1 MAALRQITGVR
12 SIIQKMTAAKTKTG
26 GDVARGLKK
35 GGLFLQGKSEDIVPV
50 QLGNLKNSSF
60 CRNVGGSGV
69 KTDITVGYTA
79 DYAAI
84 VHEDLEKTHGKDFNV
99 KHAVEIRA
107 ASEAPRGTAKARRGT
122 AKGGMFNRGEDQQA
136 KFLEAPAR
144 EFRKEILKRV
154 YEEAK
159 F

>member
-1 MAALRQITGVR
+1 MAALKQITGVK

-26 GDVARGLKK
+26 NDVARGLKK

-50 QLGNLKNSSF
+50 QLGTLKNSSF

-69 KTDITVGYTA
+69 KTDITVGYTMI
-79 DYAAI
+79 YAAV

-99 KHAVEIRA
+99 LHAVEIKA
-107 ASEAPRGTAKARRGT
+107 AKGTRRGT
-122 AKGGMFNRGEDQQA
+122 AKRGMFKRGEDQQA